1 LSGPFDNARYEALL
15 EGLEI
20 TVARVSEVLASD
32 VSARIDS
39 AYYCKEQLALREKA
53 KDWPLF
59 GKYCDRISCGPF
71 GSTILETNY
80 QETGVPMLRPF
91 NLRNMRSDANEVV
104 FLSPDFVRNN
114 GLKVFCRNDLAFAR
128 VGDVGCSIIT
138 QDEVTI
144 SPNIIACS
152 LKQTLNPAYAAIFFN
167 TKFGRLQMEGAIK
180 AVAQPTISTSL
191 IRELRLP
198 VISKKIQTQLQEKL
212 ETIDKL
218 VLESRALLVCAEQA
232 LLDALGLADWR
243 PPEPLTYMRSSKDV
257 MAAGRFDSQYFA
269 PAKAAAHAVLKQ
281 HGSRCLAD
289 CVRTIRELVVPGAAD
304 SPVTVRN
311 FDLPDALLPV
321 LDDRQPL
328 VETDSLGS
336 VKKRLRDGDVVISR
350 LRSYLKEIAVVRT
363 GSAIPA
369 VGSSEFIVLRP
380 KAEILSPET
389 LAVFLRLTP
398 AQMILAYSQ
407 DGSNHPRFAEDVLL
421 SISVPN
427 TVFDMDSKIAA
438 LFCTAHALRQQSQIL
453 LDRAQQ
459 AVEVAI
465 EEGEAAGMAILA

>member
-1 LSGPFDNARYEALL
+1 
-15 EGLEI
+15 
-20 TVARVSEVLASD
+20 
-32 VSARIDS
+32 
-39 AYYCKEQLALREKA
+39 
-53 KDWPLF
+53 
-59 GKYCDRISCGPF
+59 
-71 GSTILETNY
+71 
-80 QETGVPMLRPF
+80 
-91 NLRNMRSDANEVV
+91 
-104 FLSPDFVRNN
+104 
-114 GLKVFCRNDLAFAR
+114 
-128 VGDVGCSIIT
+128 
-138 QDEVTI
+138 
-144 SPNIIACS
+144 
-152 LKQTLNPAYAAIFFN
+152 
-167 TKFGRLQMEGAIK
+167 MEGAIK

-218 VLESRALLVCAEQA
+218 VLELRALLVCAEQA

-243 PPEPLTYMRSSKDV
+243 PPEPLTYTRSSKDV
-257 MAAGRFDSQYFA
+257 VAAGRFDSQYFA

-281 HGSRCLAD
+281 HGFRCLAD

-380 KAEILSPET
+380 KAKILSPET

-398 AQMILAYSQ
+398 VQTILAYSQ

-421 SISVPN
+421 SIPVPN

-438 LFCTAHALRQQSQIL
+438 LFCTAYTLRQQSQIL

-465 EEGEAAGMAILA
+465 EEGEAAGMALLEEGDHV